1 MRFDEMSLELMEDLK
16 KKAEKCETDEE
27 RLALLA
33 ENGIELT
40 EEQLEGIAGGRGP
53 KKVKR
58 ETCPATGKYH
68 KWVKTGNK
76 RPGERLG
83 PFWPD
88 YEYRCVNCNRRGWA

>member
-1 MRFDEMSLELMEDLK
+1 MRFDEMSLELMQGLK
-16 KKAEKCETDEE
+16 EKAEERGMDESPAQE
-27 RLALLA
+27 S
-33 ENGIELT
+33 GVELT
-40 EEQLEGIAGGRGP
+40 EEQMEGISGGRGP
-53 KKVKR
+53 KKVKK